1 MLLRYAIASCVILL
15 SSATHQ
21 VIHAADSYSVNDTEG
36 KHADIVTPD
45 GKVILRYMY
54 DRDTSNPETTFDTAK
69 VFAHVMSA
77 DGKTPLTKGA
87 GGKFPHHRGIFIGW
101 NKLDQGGKKH
111 DLWHVRNTVQ
121 KHREFE
127 EIEFAKK
134 GARITSFIDW
144 VGVDGEVVIE
154 EKRTYKVM
162 SVDGVHAMIDFSS
175 TLTATNGDVELN
187 GDPEHAGV
195 QFRPSQLVAE
205 NKSATYTFH
214 DEDIDPTKVLD
225 LPWVAESFQIG
236 EQWWSVQHM
245 SHPSNPEGARWS
257 AYRDYGRFGP
267 FTVVKIADGE
277 STTFRYRFCVTQGK
291 NQDRTQLQATYN
303 SYVQ

>member
-1 MLLRYAIASCVILL
+1 MLLRYAIASCFILL
-15 SSATHQ
+15 SSATHR
-21 VIHAADSYSVNDTEG
+21 VIHAADSYSVNDTKG
-36 KHADIVTPD
+36 KYADLVTPD
-45 GKVILRYMY
+45 GTVILRYMY
-54 DRDTSNPETTFDTAK
+54 DRDTSTPETTFDTAK

-77 DGKTPLTKGA
+77 DGQTPLTKGA

-134 GARITSFIDW
+134 GARITSMIDW

-154 EKRTYKVM
+154 EKRTYKVT

-187 GDPEHAGV
+187 GDPEHAGI

-245 SHPSNPEGARWS
+245 NHPSNPEGARWS

-277 STTFRYRFCVTQGK
+277 STIFRYRFCVTQGK

-303 SYVQ
+303 RYIK